1 MSQQVDRSPGGD
13 DTPGRGLDAL
23 RHSPAFQGPVEPLD
37 EHDHAHDHFALV
49 HEGREEQFDCVV
61 PFIRQGLDRNEQC
74 MYIADTHSRAE
85 IIAELQAGGVDAEA
99 AIESGDLS
107 IHTSD
112 ETYLEDG
119 EFDPDDMIDFLKE
132 AVADAKADYE
142 SLRVAAEMTWVF
154 GEDPAVEDLVE
165 YEGRVNELFSGG
177 DIVAVCQYD
186 ETRFPPAVIRD
197 VVRTHPMLIRDNV
210 VSHNVYYTPPGEFFG
225 PDDPEKEVD
234 RMLGTL
240 RERTEAK
247 AELTEYQD
255 SLREQNQIT
264 ADPHLDFEEKL
275 QALFELG
282 CERFDLDL
290 GAMAEVDAD
299 TDHFEL
305 EYVSGDHEHLQVGLQ
320 LPLSETYCRVATSIN
335 SPTSIDDPETEGYD
349 DVTVY
354 QEFGLRAYLGTCIE
368 VDGATNRTFFFVTDE
383 PRTHGFT
390 EDERE
395 FLQLMGQWVKYE
407 LEHRRHEQDQR
418 RLYEIA
424 ADTDRSF
431 EEKIQC
437 LFEFGCERFDLD
449 LGGMARIDRENDRF
463 MVERVSGDHEHLQPD
478 TEVALSETFCR
489 VHTTEGQTAGIADP
503 VEDSFEGSLAYEEF
517 GVNSYLGTRI
527 GLDDDLD
534 RTLFFVSTEPRTSG
548 FTEAERTFLNLMG
561 QWVGYELERR
571 RREEYLHESYEITSD
586 ATLSFEEKVEQL
598 LELGCER
605 FDLDM
610 AGLNHLPS
618 WDGEFRLETGIGL
631 DVSPEDK
638 PLWTDPG
645 KGCFCRQT
653 VLENSPVCRVDVR
666 GTKWE
671 DDSIHE
677 EFGLTSYFGTRVTS
691 GSTPYGTLWF
701 ASEEPRERPF
711 TDGQRTFLDLMGQW
725 VSYEIERREHKQS
738 QRALYEITANND
750 LSTDEKIDR
759 LLEAGRQHLDLPVGA
774 LNRETGDSFVVE
786 KLKSTH
792 PEFDDV
798 STVSSLPDDYCRRVV
813 DTGEPFCTVDA
824 GSSATETGS
833 DGSSLPESASPN
845 IDDLEAYA
853 GIPVSV
859 DGTTY
864 GSLCFVDTNP
874 RAEAFTDA
882 ELAFLDLMS
891 QCVGYELERRQHKAD
906 LEETID
912 QLQQSND
919 RLKQF
924 AYAASHDLQE
934 PLRMVSSYL
943 QLLDDQ
949 YGDDFDETAR
959 EYVDFAVDGAER
971 MREMVDDLLEY
982 SRVEQSGGELER
994 VDTASVLDR
1003 VRVDLQARIEM
1014 TDATVT
1020 AESLPTVRGDRDQL
1034 EQLFRNLVSN
1044 GIKYNEEAP
1053 TVEVDARK
1061 RASCWE
1067 FTVADD
1073 GIGIDPGKTDR
1084 IFEVF
1089 KRLHH
1094 DDEYTGTGIGLSLCQ
1109 EIVENH
1115 GGDIWV
1121 ESEPGAG
1128 STFHFTLP
1136 RSDAQ

>member
-23 RHSPAFQGPVEPLD
+23 RRSPAFQGPVEPLD

-49 HEGREEQFDCVV
+49 YEGREEQFDCIV
-61 PFIRQGLDRNEQC
+61 PFVRQGLDRNEQC
-74 MYIADTHSRAE
+74 MYIADNHSRAE
-85 IIAELQAGGVDAEA
+85 IIAELQAGGIDAAA

-107 IHTSD
+107 IHTTD

-119 EFDPDDMIDFLKE
+119 SFDPDDMIAFLE
-132 AVADAKADYE
+132 GAIADAKADYE

-154 GEDPAVEDLVE
+154 GEDPSVEDLVD
-165 YEGRVNELFSGG
+165 YEGKVNELFSGG

-186 ETRFPPAVIRD
+186 EARFPPAVIRD

-234 RMLGTL
+234 RMLATL

-247 AELTEYQD
+247 AELKEYQE
-255 SLREQNQIT
+255 SLREQNEIT
-264 ADPHLDFEEKL
+264 ADPDRDFEEKL
-275 QALFELG
+275 QALFEL
-282 CERFDLDL
+282 
-290 GAMAEVDAD
+290 
-299 TDHFEL
+299 
-305 EYVSGDHEHLQVGLQ
+305 
-320 LPLSETYCRVATSIN
+320 
-335 SPTSIDDPETEGYD
+335 
-349 DVTVY
+349 
-354 QEFGLRAYLGTCIE
+354 
-368 VDGATNRTFFFVTDE
+368 
-383 PRTHGFT
+383 
-390 EDERE
+390 
-395 FLQLMGQWVKYE
+395 
-407 LEHRRHEQDQR
+407 
-418 RLYEIA
+418 
-424 ADTDRSF
+424 
-431 EEKIQC
+431 
-437 LFEFGCERFDLD
+437 GCERFDLD

-463 MVERVSGDHEHLQPD
+463 MVERVSGDHEYLQPD
-478 TEVALSETFCR
+478 TEVALSETYCR
-489 VHTTEGQTAGIADP
+489 VHTSEGQTAGIADP
-503 VEDSFEGSLAYEEF
+503 VEDGFEGSLAYEEF

-534 RTLFFVSTEPRTSG
+534 RTLFFVSTEPRKSG
-548 FTEAERTFLNLMG
+548 FTEAERTFLDLMG

-586 ATLSFEEKVEQL
+586 TTLSFEEKVEQL

-605 FDLDM
+605 FDLEM

-618 WDGEFRLETGIGL
+618 WDGEFRLETGVGL
-631 DVSPEDK
+631 DLEPESE
-638 PLWTDPG
+638 PQWTDPG
-645 KGCFCRQT
+645 EGCFCRQT
-653 VLENSPVCRVDVR
+653 ILENSPVCQVDVR

-671 DDSIHE
+671 DDCIHE
-677 EFGLTSYFGTRVTS
+677 ELGLTSYFGTKVTS

-701 ASEEPRERPF
+701 ASKEPRERPF
-711 TDGQRTFLDLMGQW
+711 TDAQRTFLDLIGQW

-738 QRALYEITANND
+738 QRALYKITANND

-759 LLEAGRQHLDLPVGA
+759 LLAAGRQHLDLRIGA
-774 LNRETGDSFVVE
+774 LNRETGGSFVVE
-786 KLKSTH
+786 KLNSTH
-792 PEFDDV
+792 PEFDDR
-798 STVSSLPDDYCRRVV
+798 STVSSLRNDYCRRVV
-813 DTGEPFCTVDA
+813 DTGEPFCTVEA
-824 GSSATETGS
+824 GSSAGGS
-833 DGSSLPESASPN
+833 TAGESTPPHV
-845 IDDLEAYA
+845 DDLKAYA

-864 GSLCFVDTNP
+864 GSLCFLDTKP
-874 RAEAFTDA
+874 RAEPFTEA

-906 LEETID
+906 LEKTID

-943 QLLDDQ
+943 QLLEDQ
-949 YGDDFDETAR
+949 YGDDLDETAR

-971 MREMVDDLLEY
+971 MREMVDDLLAY

-994 VDTASVLDR
+994 VDTADVLDR
-1003 VRVDLQARIEM
+1003 VRDDLQARIEK

-1020 AESLPTVRGDRDQL
+1020 AESLPTVRADRDQL

-1044 GIKYNEEAP
+1044 GIKYNEEDP

-1061 RASCWE
+1061 RARCWE

-1136 RSDAQ
+1136 MSDAQ

>member
-1 MSQQVDRSPGGD
+1 MSQQVDGLSDGGD
-13 DTPGRGLDAL
+13 YGPGSGLEAL
-23 RHSPAFQGPVEPLD
+23 RRSSAFQGPVEPLD
-37 EHDHAHDHFALV
+37 GHDHAHDHFALV
-49 HEGREEQFDCVV
+49 HEDREEQFGSVV
-61 PFIRQGLDRNEQC
+61 PFVRQGLDRNERC
-74 MYIADTHSRAE
+74 MYVADDHSRAE
-85 IIAELQAGGVDAEA
+85 IVAELQAGGVDAEA
-99 AIESGDLS
+99 AIESGALS
-107 IHTSD
+107 IHTTG

-119 EFDPDDMIDFLKE
+119 SFDPDDMIAFLEE
-132 AVADAKADYE
+132 AIADATADYE

-165 YEGRVNELFSGG
+165 YEGRVNELFSDG

-225 PDDPEKEVD
+225 PDNPEKEVE

-247 AELTEYQD
+247 VELKEHTE
-255 SLREQNQIT
+255 SLREQNEIT
-264 ADPHLDFEEKL
+264 ADPDRDFEEKL

-282 CERFDLDL
+282 CDRFDVDL
-290 GAMAEVDAD
+290 GGMARIDAD
-299 TDHFEL
+299 ADRFEL
-305 EYVSGDHEHLQVGLQ
+305 EYVSGDHEHMEAGLQ
-320 LPLSETYCRVATSIN
+320 LPLSETYCRAATSVDT
-335 SPTSIDDPETEGYD
+335 PASIDDPESADYD
-349 DVTVY
+349 DVTMY
-354 QEFGLRAYLGTCIE
+354 QEYGLQAYLGTAIE

-383 PRTHGFT
+383 PRTRGFT

-424 ADTDRSF
+424 ADTERTF
-431 EEKIQC
+431 EEKIQD

-449 LGGMARIDRENDRF
+449 LGGMARIDRETDRF
-463 MVERVSGDHEHLQPD
+463 IVERVSTDHTHLQPD
-478 TEVALSETFCR
+478 TEVALSETYCR
-489 VHTTEGQTAGIADP
+489 VHTAEGQTTGIADP
-503 VEDSFEGSLAYEEF
+503 LEDGFEGSLAYEEF

-534 RTLFFVSTEPRTSG
+534 RTLFFVSSEPRNSG
-548 FTEAERTFLNLMG
+548 FTEAERTFLDLMG

-571 RREEYLHESYEITSD
+571 RREEYLRKSYEITSD
-586 ATLSFEEKVEQL
+586 ATLSFGEKVEQL

-605 FDLDM
+605 FDLEM

-618 WDGEFRLETGIGL
+618 WDGEFRLETGVGL

-638 PLWTDPG
+638 PLWTDPDE
-645 KGCFCRQT
+645 GCFCRQT
-653 VLENSPVCRVDVR
+653 MLENSPVCRVDVR

-671 DDSIHE
+671 DDRIHRKL
-677 EFGLTSYFGTRVTS
+677 GLTSYFGTRVTS

-701 ASEEPRERPF
+701 ASEDPRERPF
-711 TDGQRTFLDLMGQW
+711 TDAQRTFLDLMGQW

-738 QRALYEITANND
+738 QRELYEITANSD
-750 LSTDEKIDR
+750 LTTDEKIDR
-759 LLEAGRQHLDLPVGA
+759 LLEVGRRHLDLPIGA

-786 KLKSTH
+786 QLNSMH
-792 PEFDDV
+792 PEFDEP
-798 STVSSLPDDYCRRVV
+798 TVSALPDDYCRRVV
-813 DTGEPFCTVDA
+813 DTGEPFCTVDVE
-824 GSSATETGS
+824 SAVETGS
-833 DGSSLPESASPN
+833 AGPPPRESPSLAV
-845 IDDLEAYA
+845 DDLEAYA

-859 DGTTY
+859 DGATY
-864 GSLCFVDTNP
+864 GSIFFVDTKVRTEP
-874 RAEAFTDA
+874 FTEG

-891 QCVGYELERRQHKAD
+891 QCIGYELERRQHKAD
-906 LEETID
+906 LEKTID

-949 YGDDFDETAR
+949 YGDDLDETAH

-971 MREMVDDLLEY
+971 MREMVDDLLAY
-982 SRVEQSGGELER
+982 SRVEQSEGELER
-994 VDTASVLDR
+994 VDTGAVLDR
-1003 VRVDLQARIEM
+1003 TRDDLQARIEK
-1014 TDATVT
+1014 TDATVS
-1020 AESLPTVRGDRDQL
+1020 AESLPTVRADRDQL

-1044 GIKYNEEAP
+1044 GIKYNEADP
-1053 TVEVDARK
+1053 AVEVDARK
-1061 RASCWE
+1061 RAQCWE

-1073 GIGIDPGKTDR
+1073 GIGIDPGRADR

-1121 ESEPGAG
+1121 ESEPGTG